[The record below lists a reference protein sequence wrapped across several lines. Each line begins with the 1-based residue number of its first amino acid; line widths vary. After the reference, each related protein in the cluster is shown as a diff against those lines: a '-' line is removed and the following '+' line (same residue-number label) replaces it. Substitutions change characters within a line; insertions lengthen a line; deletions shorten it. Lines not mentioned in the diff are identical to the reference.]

1 MIGNMDYATT
11 YTFMYLEINLMA
23 IILVAIILY
32 KTQGISKMVAQRN
45 FAMSI
50 YSAIVF
56 FASDTIF
63 VMMHRGIFE
72 GNKVVYMVS
81 KSAYFLSTTLMCYF
95 WFVYFEHMQGSPF
108 VENRRRVRATSFLVW
123 VMGIL
128 VVVNLFTG
136 ILFYIDNNGGYHRGP
151 LFLIQYIISYIYVFV
166 TCLRAFIGVFD
177 KKKKAIRP
185 TLIKLAL
192 FPLAPAISGIMQFI
206 YPNLPLACATLSLAI
221 MILYMDSMDQVIAVD
236 PLTKLG
242 NRKHFLYRYEQ
253 WLENENSDSMFLM
266 MLDANKFKSINDI
279 YGHLEGDAALIRISE
294 AMRMACA
301 QSRKKSSC
309 IRFGGDE
316 FLIMIWTSDENEVR
330 KIGENVCDILKKLND
345 EANVPYDL
353 TVCIGISKAD
363 KTRDVNDVIEEAD
376 KKLYEEKRKI

>member
-56 FASDTIF
+56 FASDTVF

-72 GNKVVYMVS
+72 GNKIVYMVS
-81 KSAYFLSTTLMCYF
+81 KSAYFLSTTVMCYF

-108 VENRRRVRATSFLVW
+108 VENRRRVRIASCLVW
-123 VMGIL
+123 IMAIL
-128 VVVNLFTG
+128 VIVNIFTG
-136 ILFYIDNNGGYHRGP
+136 ILFYVDKDGNYCRGP
-151 LFLIQYIISYIYVFV
+151 LFLIQYFISYMYVLI
-166 TCLRAFIGVFD
+166 TCLRALIGIFD
-177 KKKKAIRP
+177 KHKKAIRP
-185 TLIKLAL
+185 TLIRLAL
-192 FPLAPAISGIMQFI
+192 FPLAPGIAGIVQFI

-221 MILYMDSMDQVIAVD
+221 LLLYMNSMDQVIAVD

-253 WLENENSDSMFLM
+253 WLENENSDSMYLM
-266 MLDANKFKSINDI
+266 MIDANKFKSINDT
-279 YGHLEGDAALIRISE
+279 YGHIEGDAALVRISE

-316 FLIMIWTSDENEVR
+316 FLIMIWTSDENEVHR
-330 KIGENVCDILKKLND
+330 IGENVISSLKVLND
-345 EANVPYDL
+345 EANAPYDL
-353 TVCIGISKAD
+353 TVCIGVSKAD
-363 KTRDVNDVIEEAD
+363 KTRDIKDIIEEAD
-376 KKLYEEKRKI
+376 MKLYEEKRKV

>member
-32 KTQGISKMVAQRN
+32 KTEGISKMVAQRN

-56 FASDTIF
+56 FASDTVF

-72 GNKVVYMVS
+72 GNKIVYMVS

-108 VENRRRVRATSFLVW
+108 VENRRRVRIASCLVW

-128 VVVNLFTG
+128 VIVNFFTG
-136 ILFYIDNNGGYHRGP
+136 ILFYIDGNGYYQRGP
-151 LFLIQYIISYIYVFV
+151 LFLVQYFISYIYVFV
-166 TCLRAFIGVFD
+166 TCLRALIGIFD
-177 KKKKAIRP
+177 KNKKVMRP

-192 FPLAPAISGIMQFI
+192 FPLAPAIAGIVQFI

-221 MILYMDSMDQVIAVD
+221 LLLYMHSMDQVIAVD

-253 WLENENSDSMFLM
+253 WLENDNSDSMYLM
-266 MLDANKFKSINDI
+266 MIDANKFKSINDT
-279 YGHLEGDAALIRISE
+279 YGHIEGDAALVRISE

-316 FLIMIWTSDENEVR
+316 FLIMVWTSDVSEVH
-330 KIGENVCDILKKLND
+330 KIGENVVVLLKDLND
-345 EANVPYDL
+345 EANAPYEL
-353 TVCIGISKAD
+353 TVCIGVSKAD
-363 KTRDVNDVIEEAD
+363 KTRDIKDIIEEAD
-376 KKLYEEKRKI
+376 KKLYEEKRKV